1 MANMQ
6 EMLASFDWDAVSEAR
21 ETVHR
26 RGVRIEW
33 LWPDDHDRDGTV
45 TFDGEELNRDRFAHG
60 AGVPSNKM
68 RKPRASHPRHRD
80 LMGRTA

>member
-1 MANMQ
+1 MAKQ
-6 EMLASFDWDAVSEAR
+6 EDWMAFIDQDALQSAR
-21 ETVHR
+21 KAR
-26 RGVRIEW
+26 SKGVGIEW
-33 LWPDDHDRDGTV
+33 LGPDDEGHDTV
-45 TFDGEELNRDRFAHG
+45 TFDGEALNRDRFAYG

>member
-6 EMLASFDWDAVSEAR
+6 EMLASFNWDAVSEAR
-21 ETVHR
+21 ETIHR

-33 LWPDDHDRDGTV
+33 LGPDDDGHDTV
-45 TFDGEELNRDRFAHG
+45 TFDGEALNRDRFAYG

>member
-1 MANMQ
+1 MAFID
-6 EMLASFDWDAVSEAR
+6 LDAVQSAR
-21 ETVHR
+21 KAR
-26 RGVRIEW
+26 SKGVRIEW
-33 LWPDDHDRDGTV
+33 LGPDDDGHDTV
-45 TFDGEELNRDRFAHG
+45 TFDGEALNRDRFAHG

>member
-6 EMLASFDWDAVSEAR
+6 EMLASFNWDAVSNAR
-21 ETVHR
+21 ETIHR
-26 RGVRIEW
+26 RGVRVEW
-33 LWPDDHDRDGTV
+33 LGPDDDGHDTV
-45 TFDGEELNRDRFAHG
+45 TFDGEPINRDRFAHG

-80 LMGRTA
+80 LMGRAG